1 MQINQASVKHLTQ
14 VQTSQVHLNQA
25 VAVNRP
31 TVSPPI
37 KEANP
42 KQEVNALASSASIQ
56 RTQSAAANVNQIEND
71 LSQSERERAVVDS
84 GVFQSEPSQSIT
96 VKQQSKVEY
105 DAGSESSR
113 GAISAYMMTMHAA
126 KRDEIQQMVGIDL
139 YA

>member
-1 MQINQASVKHLTQ
+1 MQINQTTVNHSAQMHSP
-14 VQTSQVHLNQA
+14 QVHLSQA

-37 KEANP
+37 KEVNP

-56 RTQSAAANVNQIEND
+56 HTQSAANFNQIEND

-96 VKQQSKVEY
+96 VKQRSKVEY